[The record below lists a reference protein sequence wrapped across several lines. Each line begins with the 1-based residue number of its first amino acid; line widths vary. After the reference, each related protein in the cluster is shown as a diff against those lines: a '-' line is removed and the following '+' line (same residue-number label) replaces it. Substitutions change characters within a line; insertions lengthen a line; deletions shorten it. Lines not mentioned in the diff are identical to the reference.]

1 VTIRPLLDADVP
13 ACAALMQRLPLWDR
27 YNVTPED
34 ARGLFAEALA
44 GPSHS
49 RVAEDAGRVVGFVVY
64 SVRGTF
70 DHSGYVRAIGV
81 AEDAQGHG
89 VGGRLMDAAEEEI
102 FRRGPNVFLLVSAF
116 NAAAQRF
123 YARRGYSPIGEIPD
137 YVRTGITEILF
148 RKTLGAI
155 QPTDS

>member
-1 VTIRPLLDADVP
+1 MTIRPLADADVD
-13 ACAALMQRLPLWDR
+13 ACAVLMQRLPLWDR
-27 YNVTPED
+27 YRVTPED
-34 ARGLFAEALA
+34 ARGLFTGVLA
-44 GPSHS
+44 GPSRS
-49 RVAEDAGRVVGFVVY
+49 RVAEDSGRVVGFVVY

-81 AEDAQGHG
+81 AEDAQRHG

-102 FRRGPNVFLLVSAF
+102 FSRGPNVFLLVSAF
-116 NAAAQRF
+116 NTAGQRF
-123 YARRGYSPIGEIPD
+123 YARRGYRPIGEIPD

-155 QPTDS
+155 QPTD